1 MRIASGKL
9 KGLVLK
15 SPLGIRPTQE
25 IVKKSLFD
33 ILGRELSGI
42 KFLDL
47 FAGSGNIGIEAL
59 SLGAEEVILVE
70 NDRASLLNLRQNL
83 ALVAAKSDVKIS
95 FIAKDVL
102 EAIELLCS
110 QGEQFDIIFLD
121 PPYYQG
127 KAPRPAVWRDSE
139 SREEVSESLT
149 KKTLNKLAAC
159 DILTLPGQV
168 IVQHYKKDVLLK
180 QVGNLTLTRQVQYG
194 ETILSFY
201 FK

>member
-33 ILGRELSGI
+33 ILGRDLSGI

-102 EAIELLCS
+102 EAVELLCS

-121 PPYYQG
+121 PPYYQDV
-127 KAPRPAVWRDSE
+127 A
-139 SREEVSESLT
+139 
-149 KKTLNKLAAC
+149 KKTLNKLVAC
-159 DILTLPGQV
+159 DILAPSGQV
-168 IVQHYKKDVLLK
+168 IVQHYKKDVLFE
-180 QVGNLTLTRQVQYG
+180 QVGNLTLARAVKYG
-194 ETILSFY
+194 ETVLSFY
-201 FK
+201 FKIGRPDEKSGRP